1 MLCCQFNILNW
12 QTLRS
17 SEKILENQLIDEK
30 ARKLPSAK
38 ASRISQFMTLLR
50 KQTRPSVHTMTTL
63 LISMKNFIVVTKQ
76 KPTHIIRK
84 FQNEQWKNWSIPQYD
99 AKAPENLRWLER
111 SVVGYARNAEAIPNL
126 FYHIVEGYNLC
137 RMLGQWVATERF
149 VWLRNPFSRT

>member
-84 FQNEQWKNWSIPQYD
+84 FQNEQFKN
-99 AKAPENLRWLER
+99 
-111 SVVGYARNAEAIPNL
+111 
-126 FYHIVEGYNLC
+126 
-137 RMLGQWVATERF
+137 
-149 VWLRNPFSRT
+149 